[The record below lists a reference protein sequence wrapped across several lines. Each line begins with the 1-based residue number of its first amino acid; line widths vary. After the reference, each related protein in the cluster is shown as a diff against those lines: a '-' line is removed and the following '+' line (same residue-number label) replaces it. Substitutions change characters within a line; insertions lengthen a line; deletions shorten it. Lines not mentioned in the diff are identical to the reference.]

1 VTSALTSPTGRSI
14 VERGQRATRRL
25 PGKWGRRV
33 RETAKWT
40 VDYGGARGT
49 GRRAWAFAR
58 ARGRTGLLLA
68 PFGDGQMLV
77 DTTDEEIGRVVYV
90 RGDYER
96 AYMGTAL
103 DLLRR
108 EAGFDPA
115 GRTMIDVGANIGTTT
130 IDALLHFGFARTI
143 SFEPDA
149 RNVRLLRM
157 NLLLNDLQD
166 RSAVHAAAVS
176 DRDGELHLQQQDGN
190 FGDSRVSTDATSD
203 GQAVPCL
210 RLDTLVGDGS
220 IDLDA
225 LGLVWMDAQGHDP
238 RVLAGAST
246 ITGAG
251 IPIVVEYWPDG
262 LGTGEELALLEDIV
276 GSRYSRFVDLRELTA
291 GRPAIFDTSAVTM
304 LRTRYGPAQHTD
316 LLLLR

>member
-1 VTSALTSPTGRSI
+1 MTSALTSPTGRSI
-14 VERGQRATRRL
+14 VERGQQATRRL

-33 RETAKWT
+33 RETVKWT
-40 VDYGGARGT
+40 LDYGGARGT

-58 ARGRTGLLLA
+58 ARRRSGLLLA

-77 DTTDEEIGRVVYV
+77 DTTDEEIGRVVYI

-96 AYMGTAL
+96 EYMGTAI

-108 EAGFDPA
+108 ETGFDPA

-130 IDALLHFGFARTI
+130 IDALLHFGFAKTI

-157 NLLLNDLQD
+157 NLLLNDLQE
-166 RSAVHAAAVS
+166 RSTVHAAAVS

-190 FGDSRVSTDATSD
+190 FGDSRVSIDATG
-203 GQAVPCL
+203 GQAVPCV
-210 RLDTLVGDGS
+210 RLDTLVADGS
-220 IDLDA
+220 LDLDS

-262 LGTGEELALLEDIV
+262 LGTGEERDLLEEIV
-276 GSRYSRFVDLRELTA
+276 RSRYTRFVDLRELTA
-291 GRPAIFDTSAVTM
+291 GREAIFDTADVTG
-304 LRTRYGPAQHTD
+304 LRERYGKAQHTD

>member
-1 VTSALTSPTGRSI
+1 
-14 VERGQRATRRL
+14 
-25 PGKWGRRV
+25 
-33 RETAKWT
+33 
-40 VDYGGARGT
+40 
-49 GRRAWAFAR
+49 
-58 ARGRTGLLLA
+58 
-68 PFGDGQMLV
+68 MLV
-77 DTTDEEIGRVVYV
+77 DTTDEEIGRVVYI

-96 AYMGTAL
+96 AYMGTAI

-108 EAGFDPA
+108 ETGFDPA
-115 GRTMIDVGANIGTTT
+115 SRTMIDVGANIGTTT

-166 RSAVHAAAVS
+166 RSTVHAAAVS

-190 FGDSRVSTDATSD
+190 FGDSRVSVD
-203 GQAVPCL
+203 GTTGGHTVPCL
-210 RLDTLVGDGS
+210 RLDTLVADGS
-220 IDLDA
+220 IDLDS

-238 RVLAGAST
+238 RVLAGASA

-251 IPIVVEYWPDG
+251 VPIVVEYWPDG
-262 LGTGEELALLEDIV
+262 LGTGEERELLEDIIR
-276 GSRYSRFVDLRELTA
+276 SQYSRFVDLRQLTA
-291 GRPAIFDTSAVTM
+291 GREAIFASSEVTA
-304 LRTRYGPAQHTD
+304 LRQRYGPAQHTD